1 MLIECVGIYQ
11 ARFITSR
18 FAVLFS
24 LCLSLAHTSVPLF
37 FSNAFRM
44 VLCGGAHLTWCGL
57 CILKHAIYHPNR
69 EENNNTICTS
79 HSSSGFVCCGCVYG
93 WMAGSLVRVHVRIA
107 EWKRQIYYIMWMDFV
122 CIQGVCGPSMCWI
135 LVSFFSASHQF
146 NGNNVWQEQKKNAYI
161 SLDVIGSM
169 TDFGCCFADISPKSS
184 TIEHAHH
191 LYLSSG

>member
-1 MLIECVGIYQ
+1 MPLDYYISRYMVYTVHIHPSIHLSSVLMLIECVGIYQ

-69 EENNNTICTS
+69 EEKYYLYIAFEFWLRLLWLCVRMDGWFVGSCACTHSRMKKGRYTI
-79 HSSSGFVCCGCVYG
+79 
-93 WMAGSLVRVHVRIA
+93 
-107 EWKRQIYYIMWMDFV
+107 
-122 CIQGVCGPSMCWI
+122 VCGWI
-135 LVSFFSASHQF
+135 SYVYRVSAALVCAGF
-146 NGNNVWQEQKKNAYI
+146 
-161 SLDVIGSM
+161 
-169 TDFGCCFADISPKSS
+169 
-184 TIEHAHH
+184 
-191 LYLSSG
+191 

>member
-1 MLIECVGIYQ
+1 MPLDYYISRYMVYTVHIHTSIYLSSVLMLIECVGIYQ

-24 LCLSLAHTSVPLF
+24 LCPSLAHTSVPLF
-37 FSNAFRM
+37 FSIAFRM
-44 VLCGGAHLTWCGL
+44 VLCGGAHSTWCGL

-107 EWKRQIYYIMWMDFV
+107 DEKAYILYYVDGFRMYTGCLRPYVLD
-122 CIQGVCGPSMCWI
+122 S
-135 LVSFFSASHQF
+135 SFFFLCVAP
-146 NGNNVWQEQKKNAYI
+146 I
-161 SLDVIGSM
+161 
-169 TDFGCCFADISPKSS
+169 
-184 TIEHAHH
+184 
-191 LYLSSG
+191 